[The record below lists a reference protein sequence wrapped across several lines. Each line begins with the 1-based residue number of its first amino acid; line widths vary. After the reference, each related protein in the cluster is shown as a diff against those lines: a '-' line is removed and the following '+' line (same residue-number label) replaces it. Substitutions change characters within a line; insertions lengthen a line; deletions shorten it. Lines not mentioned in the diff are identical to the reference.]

1 MKKVTDMQTSV
12 EILAAA
18 GTTTKAIENVT
29 PAPGDSSVATT
40 SRRTV
45 DIDRLLA
52 KNQDSSDD
60 NGDDTK
66 SFSKGRATKRRKNSR
81 RRKNKGY
88 FISIYC

>member
-18 GTTTKAIENVT
+18 VTTTKAMEDVT
-29 PAPGDSSVATT
+29 PAPEDSSLATT

-45 DIDRLLA
+45 DIDSLLA

-60 NGDDTK
+60 NGEDTR
-66 SFSKGRATKRRKNSR
+66 SFSEGKATKRRKNNR